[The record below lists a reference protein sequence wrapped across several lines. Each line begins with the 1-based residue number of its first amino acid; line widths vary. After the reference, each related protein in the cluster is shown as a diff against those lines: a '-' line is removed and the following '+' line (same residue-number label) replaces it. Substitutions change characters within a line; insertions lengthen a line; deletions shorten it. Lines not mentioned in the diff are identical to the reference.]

1 MKLVQDL
8 KNYREFLKSNVKKDI
23 RGKYKGSFLG
33 VLWSFINPLLSV
45 LVYAIV
51 FPYIMRIKVE
61 NYLIYLITGIIPWT
75 FFTSSINMGMISIL
89 SNADI
94 IKKVYFPRIILPI
107 STVTSCLVN
116 FLISCVIILLFCIG
130 SGLGISIHLLWLP
143 LIAIIQYVM
152 LLGFTFILSA
162 IEMYMRDI
170 EHIVNFILSMAFYV
184 TPILYTPDIFPD
196 NLAWVLKVNP
206 MAYLVNAYRSI
217 FFYQKMPDMMGL
229 LIVGVFSTLIFLIGY
244 LIFEKLQKGFAEEV

>member
-1 MKLVQDL
+1 MKLVKDL
-8 KNYREFLKSNVKKDI
+8 FNYSEFLKSNVKKDI

-75 FFTSSINMGMISIL
+75 FFTSAINTGIISIL

-107 STVTSCLVN
+107 SSVTSALVN
-116 FLISCVIILLFCIG
+116 FFISCIIILAFCIFG
-130 SGLGISIHLLWLP
+130 GVGISTSLLWLP
-143 LIAIIQYVM
+143 LVALIQYVM
-152 LLGFTFILSA
+152 LFGFTFILSA

-170 EHIVNFILSMAFYV
+170 EHIVNFVLAMAFYA

-196 NLAWVLKVNP
+196 NLSWILKINP
-206 MAYLVNAYRSI
+206 MAYLVNAYRDI
-217 FFYQKMPDMMGL
+217 FLYHQNPSLYGL
-229 LIVGVFSTLIFLIGY
+229 IVVGVFSVAIFIIGY
-244 LIFEKLQKGFAEEV
+244 IVFERLQKGFAEEV

>member
-1 MKLVQDL
+1 MKLVKDL
-8 KNYREFLKSNVKKDI
+8 VNYSEFLKSNVKKDI

-75 FFTSSINMGMISIL
+75 FFTSAINTGIISIL

-107 STVTSCLVN
+107 SSVTSALVN
-116 FLISCVIILLFCIG
+116 FFISCIIILAFCIFG
-130 SGLGISIHLLWLP
+130 GVGISASLLWLP
-143 LIAIIQYVM
+143 LVALIQYVM

-170 EHIVNFILSMAFYV
+170 EHIVNFVLAMAFYA

-196 NLAWVLKVNP
+196 NLSWILKINP
-206 MAYLVNAYRSI
+206 MAYLVNAYRDI
-217 FFYQKMPDMMGL
+217 FLYHQNPSLYGL
-229 LIVGVFSTLIFLIGY
+229 IIVGVFSVIIFIIGY
-244 LIFEKLQKGFAEEV
+244 IVFERLQKGFAEEV

>member
-1 MKLVQDL
+1 MGLVNDL
-8 KNYREFLKSNVKKDI
+8 RHYREFLKSNVKKDI

-51 FPYIMRIKVE
+51 FPYIMRIKVD

-75 FFTSSINMGMISIL
+75 FFTSSINMGLISVL

-116 FLISCVIILLFCIG
+116 FLISCLIIVLFCLG
-130 SGLGISIHLLWLP
+130 SGLGISFQILWLP
-143 LIAIIQYVM
+143 LIALIQYIM

-184 TPILYTPDIFPD
+184 TPILYTPDIFPEK
-196 NLAWVLKVNP
+196 LAWVLKVNP

-217 FFYQKMPDMMGL
+217 FFYQKMPD
-229 LIVGVFSTLIFLIGY
+229 LIGIGVVSIFSIFLFVIGY